1 MSIKYL
7 YSAKVEGRRSNL
19 RRWRV
24 GDWSW

>member
-7 YSAKVEGRRSNL
+7 YSTKSRRSNP

-24 GDWSW
+24 GDQTW